1 MELEKRVKEMESLSG
16 RNAKKLSHT
25 VIALMTMY
33 LAISNKEDKSMKYPF
48 IISLVVLCVDAL
60 TELVVLFKKMNAK
73 G

>member
-1 MELEKRVKEMESLSG
+1 MELEKRVKELESLSG
-16 RNAKKLSHT
+16 RNAKKLSHI

-48 IISLVVLCVDAL
+48 IISLAVLFVDVFN
-60 TELVVLFKKMNAK
+60 ELVILFKKMNAK